1 MHVQLF
7 SALNSRERDR
17 EGGGGGGVLMERG
30 GREGG
35 KEGGR
40 GEFYLHLPTYNY
52 ISLVSQL

>member
-17 EGGGGGGVLMERG
+17 ERGGGVLMERG

-35 KEGGR
+35 REGGKEGGKEGGR
-40 GEFYLHLPTYNY
+40 EGEILFALTY
-52 ISLVSQL
+52 V